1 MALCSLPTPTIE
13 SIQKLV
19 RIQKTSKKLNL
30 TAVVVE
36 LRYVAATLN
45 PTEIMNNNTLI
56 TTPRV
61 LLGLLLGA

>member
-1 MALCSLPTPTIE
+1 MALCSLPTPIIE

-30 TAVVVE
+30 TVVVVE

-61 LLGLLLGA
+61 LLGPLLGA

>member
-1 MALCSLPTPTIE
+1 LPTPTIE

-30 TAVVVE
+30 TVVVVE
-36 LRYVAATLN
+36 LRTYVAATLK

-61 LLGLLLGA
+61 FLGPLLGA

>member
-1 MALCSLPTPTIE
+1 MPTPIIE

-36 LRYVAATLN
+36 LRTYVAATLN

-61 LLGLLLGA
+61 FLGPLLGA

>member
-61 LLGLLLGA
+61 LLGPLLGA

>member
-1 MALCSLPTPTIE
+1 MPTPTIE